1 MKKECLFGHSFAL
14 LEQWEA
20 VIFSLFL
27 YIYKHW
33 RSAFQIPRRLRQRL
47 RPAVCSRGCCPWDR
61 DVVISLERAKQ
72 SLIKS
77 IFLHIPT
84 EPCSWL
90 A

>member
-33 RSAFQIPRRLRQRL
+33 RSAFQIPRRLRKRH
-47 RPAVCSRGCCPWDR
+47 RPAVCSRGG
-61 DVVISLERAKQ
+61 VVLGIEMWLFLLKERNRV
-72 SLIKS
+72 
-77 IFLHIPT
+77 
-84 EPCSWL
+84 
-90 A
+90 

>member
-33 RSAFQIPRRLRQRL
+33 RSAFQIPRSYGKGSDLL
-47 RPAVCSRGCCPWDR
+47 CAAGG
-61 DVVISLERAKQ
+61 VVLGIEMWLFLSKERNRV
-72 SLIKS
+72 
-77 IFLHIPT
+77 
-84 EPCSWL
+84 
-90 A
+90 

>member
-33 RSAFQIPRRLRQRL
+33 RIGVQLFKLHVGYGKGADLPCAS
-47 RPAVCSRGCCPWDR
+47 GG
-61 DVVISLERAKQ
+61 VVLGIEMWLFLSKERNRV
-72 SLIKS
+72 
-77 IFLHIPT
+77 
-84 EPCSWL
+84 
-90 A
+90 